1 MREGGSYRAARKRA
15 AKRAGVDLA
24 TANNAR
30 QKAAAR
36 ELLGRWAAAGG
47 APSVIHK
54 PIEDG
59 VLATLN
65 GKSSVIGN
73 TVVDPAAAV
82 AVKAARDLTM
92 EDVDKALENLLSQ
105 WQAGGN
111 AGPLPLSRQFCARAR
126 QLLWVEGVEFAEVK
140 G

>member
-73 TVVDPAAAV
+73 TVV
-82 AVKAARDLTM
+82 VKAARDLTM